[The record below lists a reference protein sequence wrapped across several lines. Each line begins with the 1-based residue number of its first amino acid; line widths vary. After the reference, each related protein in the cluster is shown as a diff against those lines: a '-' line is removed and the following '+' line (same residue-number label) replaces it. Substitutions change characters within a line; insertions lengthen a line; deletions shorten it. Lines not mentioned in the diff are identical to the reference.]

1 MPKREFQIWLAEAV
15 QCVIAFV
22 TNKGDVAGFVVRLR
36 AQVAG
41 NWYDIRRYDTAHGHP
56 HIDVL
61 NWRGE
66 TVEKIWLPYYNI
78 DDALTFAQRDVQLN
92 YQTYIQGFLR

>member
-1 MPKREFQIWLAEAV
+1 MPTRAFQIWLAETA

-22 TNKGDVAGFVVRLR
+22 TDKGNVVGFVVRLR

-41 NWYDIRRYDTAHGHP
+41 RWYDIRRYDTAHGQP

-66 TVEKIWLPYYNI
+66 TVEKIWLPHYNI